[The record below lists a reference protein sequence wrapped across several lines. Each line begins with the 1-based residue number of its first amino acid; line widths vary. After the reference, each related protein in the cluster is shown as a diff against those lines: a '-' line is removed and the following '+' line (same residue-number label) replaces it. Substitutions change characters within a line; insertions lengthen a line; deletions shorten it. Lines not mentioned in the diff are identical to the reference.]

1 MYSIQSLLLR
11 SPVIL
16 SKKIIWICVEY
27 LGKAF
32 QTWRT
37 VWYGSRHWHPC
48 YWSRKLWCRIFSRL
62 VLDGADTSSLHV
74 QGEGTGLMW
83 TVVSHRQ
90 ASWVACRWRDS
101 RSRGPCIQKQTEELY
116 IMNATIWVVSAWL
129 FTWKWYGSHNL
140 HLKITRCSILWV
152 YRMYQN
158 ALRGFIP

>member
-32 QTWRT
+32 QTRRT

-62 VLDGADTSSLHV
+62 VLDGVDTSSLHV

-101 RSRGPCIQKQTEELY
+101 RSRGPCIQKQMEELY
-116 IMNATIWVVSAWL
+116 IMNATICGGVSMTFYMEMIWI
-129 FTWKWYGSHNL
+129 TQPP
-140 HLKITRCSILWV
+140 LKNNKVFHFMSI
-152 YRMYQN
+152 
-158 ALRGFIP
+158 